1 MVSRGPASP
10 AAAPHLYKKR
20 LMFTTA
26 NTSSPSASAVIPESK
41 MTGTDF
47 CVGDDLTI
55 NTKVII
61 PPLLFV
67 YWRDECTGCK
77 AKTGWGGGG
86 RVLLLFFCY
95 IFESIHIFRLAVD

>member
-41 MTGTDF
+41 MTGIDF

-67 YWRDECTGCK
+67 YWRDECTGYK
-77 AKTGWGGGG
+77 AKTGWGGG
-86 RVLLLFFCY
+86 
-95 IFESIHIFRLAVD
+95 ESIVAVFLLHIRVHTHF